1 MGVPKRLTEMQMRF
15 AEFVVFGGPDGPM
28 TQAEAAI
35 AAGYSPKRA
44 RSEGS
49 ELLNPRLSP
58 LVVQYVGKLKEER
71 LKKFEVTYDGHLAEL
86 ARLREA
92 ALKKGSF
99 SSAVNAEANR
109 GKAAG
114 LYIDRKIIKHGKLED
129 LSEEELENKMKQILD
144 DYAPIL
150 NVTPETPSLDQKPS
164 RTTKAK
170 ALKTPKKVS
179 PHQTSKLAT
188 VPSNEKKQST
198 KVIL

>member
-15 AEFVVFGGPDGPM
+15 AEYVVFGGPDGPM

-71 LKKFEVTYDGHLAEL
+71 RKKFEVTYDGHLAEL

-114 LYIDRKIIKHGKLED
+114 LYIARKIIKHGKLED

-150 NVTPETPSLDQKPS
+150 NVTPEKPSLEQKQ
-164 RTTKAK
+164 RKTKTKKKEKVPGNIVASPTSTAESASK
-170 ALKTPKKVS
+170 VQDKTVK
-179 PHQTSKLAT
+179 
-188 VPSNEKKQST
+188 
-198 KVIL
+198 I